1 MNDLSHKN
9 LELFIK
15 TEIIKNFDKVKGKH
29 ANISEIVNN
38 ISKSLIIEKIYNL
51 SEKNKYFYLFIAKN
65 YFKTPKLRYFL
76 TVSIANNSSDFL
88 VQLAKDL
95 AIKNDLKL
103 IQYSIFPKT
112 LRIQLLLIKEI
123 KEIEDY
129 TNFIK
134 KLKLLR
140 REFRNKLEKIRNL
153 IENK

>member
-9 LELFIK
+9 LESFIK
-15 TEIIKNFDKVKGKH
+15 NEIIKKFDKVKGKH
-29 ANISEIVNN
+29 ASISGIVNN
-38 ISKSLIIEKIYNL
+38 VSKSLSIEKIYNL
-51 SEKNKYFYLFIAKN
+51 SEKDKYFYLFIAKS
-65 YFKTPKLRYFL
+65 YSKTPKLRYFL
-76 TVSIANNSSDFL
+76 AISLANNSSDFL

-134 KLKLLR
+134 KLKFLR